1 MDIARTIYERMAREK
16 AQEEERRIITDYTT
30 AGAITPKGINSAIK
44 ELLTAADA
52 AQLLELVKKPQHLV
66 IANATTAAV
75 IRKNFD
81 RETVEVIVT
90 QAVETGTAYIV
101 TNEDLKAQL
110 LAAMGERW

>member
-1 MDIARTIYERMAREK
+1 MAREK
-16 AQEEERRIITDYTT
+16 VKEEERRIITDYTT

-52 AQLLELVKKPQHLV
+52 ARLLELVKKPQHLV

-101 TNEDLKAQL
+101 TDENLKAQL

>member
-1 MDIARTIYERMAREK
+1 MDIIQQITEQRWQQQVR
-16 AQEEERRIITDYTT
+16 EEERRIITDYTT

-66 IANATTAAV
+66 IANATTAAA

-101 TNEDLKAQL
+101 TDENLKEQL